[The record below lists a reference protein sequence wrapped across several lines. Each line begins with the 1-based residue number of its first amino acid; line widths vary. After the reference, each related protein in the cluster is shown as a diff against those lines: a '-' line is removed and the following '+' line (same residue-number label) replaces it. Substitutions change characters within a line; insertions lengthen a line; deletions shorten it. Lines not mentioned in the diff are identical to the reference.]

1 MTQLMGVSA
10 RWRTDVLGEFFCPG
24 CGGDRNYR
32 RQQGRRWLR
41 LFGLPVLPLGDAGS
55 TLQCTSCSAR
65 YPLDALERPTSG
77 NLLAMLRTAQYTI
90 ALTVLAAGGTGSRAA
105 RETAVGV
112 IHEAGY
118 SDLDEP
124 QVLAAL
130 AALREGDEELSELDG
145 CGSGLAVE
153 LHTALEPLAP
163 HLSAPG
169 LEHLLLQGAWIALA
183 DGSYRPTEREALRVI
198 GGCLGLAADRIDAT
212 LTAATRQPHP

>member
-10 RWRTDVLGEFFCPG
+10 RWRTDALGEFFCPG

-32 RQQGRRWLR
+32 RQHGRRWVR
-41 LFGLPVLPLGDAGS
+41 LLGLPVLPLGEAGAS
-55 TLQCTSCSAR
+55 LQCTACATR
-65 YPLDALERPTSG
+65 YELDALERPTSG

-90 ALTVLAAGGTGSRAA
+90 ALAILAAGGTGVRAA
-105 RETAVGV
+105 REAAVGV

-118 SDLDEP
+118 AELDEP

-130 AALREGDEELSELDG
+130 AALREGDEELSELYG

-153 LHTALEPLAP
+153 LHTALEPLIP
-163 HLSAPG
+163 HLAGPG

-183 DGSYRPTEREALRVI
+183 DGPYRPTEREALRAT
-198 GGCLGLAADRIDAT
+198 GRCLGLSADRIDAT
-212 LTAATRQPHP
+212 LTAATRQPHS